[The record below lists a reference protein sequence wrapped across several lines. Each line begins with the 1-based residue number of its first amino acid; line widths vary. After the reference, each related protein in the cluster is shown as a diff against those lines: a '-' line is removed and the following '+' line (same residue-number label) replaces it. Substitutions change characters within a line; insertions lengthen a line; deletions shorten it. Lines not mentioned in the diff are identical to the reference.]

1 MFKKFDK
8 KICKVFKDAEEEMF
22 NLLHPYV
29 GTEHLF
35 LSLLKNDES
44 LNRYFVN
51 SGITYDSFKEMLLS
65 VIGKAKKRSIYVLYT
80 PLLKQVIEGAI
91 DKADLDNDGVVTT
104 KILLWSLLESND
116 GIAIQILRKMN
127 FDIES
132 VIEKITI
139 KKHLEVLA
147 EVGTLLNNSVVSQ
160 IMERDKE
167 IEEVINILLKKEK
180 CNPLLVGKPGVG
192 KTAIVRE
199 LARRI
204 DNNLIPNK
212 LLGTKIYE
220 LNLGNLIS
228 GTKYRGDFEE
238 RFTNLL
244 KEVEENNLILFIDE
258 IHGIVT
264 CGGAEGAVN
273 AAEILKPY
281 LCRGK
286 IKVIGATTEREYYKY
301 IAKDKALERRFDIVK
316 ISEPNDKATL
326 KILEGI
332 KDDYEQFHNVKIT
345 KANLQNIVEIGS
357 KYLKSR
363 VNPDKAIELL
373 DLVCAKVNNNQKEKE
388 LEFSKQVAIKDNDY
402 ILAENISQKINSY
415 KKRKNKITYFD
426 IVEVVENKFGVKILD
441 NQTKIIKNLKDNLKN
456 LIGQDDV
463 KEALIKLVNYKLLN
477 LDRILSVLLLG
488 NTGVGKTETVKLIAN
503 TFGKDN
509 FLRLDMSE
517 YNLESSITKL
527 IGSSPGYVGY
537 NDNFEFE
544 KIKLNPFKI
553 ILVDEV
559 EKAHPRVLNLF
570 LQILDEGYIT
580 DALGEKID
588 FSNTM
593 IFFTSNLGMKKG
605 IGFEER
611 INNEIEEFF
620 TPELLGRFD
629 QVLHYKNITEKEVL
643 TFIEKNTMI
652 DKIKIEEVIKKC
664 NYEKYGLRNVK
675 KVIKEIEIDALA
687 YN

>member
-65 VIGKAKKRSIYVLYT
+65 LIGKAKKRSIYVLYT

-132 VIEKITI
+132 VIEEITI

-167 IEEVINILLKKEK
+167 IEEITNILLKKEK

-204 DNNLIPNK
+204 DNNVIPNK

-238 RFTNLL
+238 RFTNIL

-301 IAKDKALERRFDIVK
+301 IAKDKALERRYD
-316 ISEPNDKATL
+316 
-326 KILEGI
+326 
-332 KDDYEQFHNVKIT
+332 
-345 KANLQNIVEIGS
+345 
-357 KYLKSR
+357 
-363 VNPDKAIELL
+363 
-373 DLVCAKVNNNQKEKE
+373 
-388 LEFSKQVAIKDNDY
+388 
-402 ILAENISQKINSY
+402 
-415 KKRKNKITYFD
+415 
-426 IVEVVENKFGVKILD
+426 
-441 NQTKIIKNLKDNLKN
+441 
-456 LIGQDDV
+456 
-463 KEALIKLVNYKLLN
+463 
-477 LDRILSVLLLG
+477 
-488 NTGVGKTETVKLIAN
+488 
-503 TFGKDN
+503 
-509 FLRLDMSE
+509 
-517 YNLESSITKL
+517 
-527 IGSSPGYVGY
+527 
-537 NDNFEFE
+537 
-544 KIKLNPFKI
+544 
-553 ILVDEV
+553 
-559 EKAHPRVLNLF
+559 
-570 LQILDEGYIT
+570 
-580 DALGEKID
+580 
-588 FSNTM
+588 
-593 IFFTSNLGMKKG
+593 
-605 IGFEER
+605 
-611 INNEIEEFF
+611 
-620 TPELLGRFD
+620 
-629 QVLHYKNITEKEVL
+629 
-643 TFIEKNTMI
+643 I
-652 DKIKIEEVIKKC
+652 DKIS
-664 NYEKYGLRNVK
+664 
-675 KVIKEIEIDALA
+675 
-687 YN
+687 